1 MDDDDITYSWKKAIS
16 AISLSPRFSFFYFKK
31 KEQKTL
37 KYVTCIPW
45 HRE

>member
-31 KEQKTL
+31 KEAENIEVC
-37 KYVTCIPW
+37 YMYSVA
-45 HRE
+45 